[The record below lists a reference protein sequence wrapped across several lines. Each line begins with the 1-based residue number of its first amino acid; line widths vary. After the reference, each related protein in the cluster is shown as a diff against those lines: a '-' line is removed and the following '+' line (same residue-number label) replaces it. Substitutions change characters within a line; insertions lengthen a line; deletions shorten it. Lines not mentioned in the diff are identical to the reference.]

1 MKVSNICI
9 LKSDLVKCE
18 HDENLDN
25 FKLQKTNNGKFF
37 SNIQDRKRL
46 QNKHAC
52 MRYRDSKKK
61 EEINGRNEEVELL
74 SQNKSL
80 KMKVSALEKE
90 KSFLLEMHAKVSGVT
105 INDSMAMETEKSQE
119 EIAKANSRRPRG
131 RPRVERCEYE
141 YVRKKLGRPKV
152 NRFQPV
158 NLEG

>member
-1 MKVSNICI
+1 
-9 LKSDLVKCE
+9 
-18 HDENLDN
+18 
-25 FKLQKTNNGKFF
+25 
-37 SNIQDRKRL
+37 
-46 QNKHAC
+46 
-52 MRYRDSKKK
+52 
-61 EEINGRNEEVELL
+61 
-74 SQNKSL
+74 
-80 KMKVSALEKE
+80 MKVSALEKE